1 MVRAKRRSGIDPLAY
16 MGDEPNTPF
25 QGTVQLRSPNENDY
39 ANWNIGTFWINQNF
53 SDPLNNEIWMLVSK
67 INNVATWIMVGTGG
81 GSVIGFPTDAG
92 TATPAGGLL
101 NILGGT
107 NISTAGAGNT
117 VTVNFDGILP
127 VSSGGTGVATLTDGG
142 VLVGSGTNPV
152 TVTAV
157 GTDGQVL
164 IGATGADPAFATLTS
179 ADGTIVFAPGANTL
193 DLGTGG
199 AVAGNFPTDAG
210 TAIPAAGILNILG
223 GTGITTSGAG
233 NTVTV
238 DASGTV
244 ADNFPTDA
252 GTAIPAAGILNI
264 LGGTGIA
271 TSGAGDTVTIDSTA
285 PILTSG
291 PFTPVL
297 TFGGSSVGI
306 TYLRQEGMFA
316 KVGTLCYIF
325 ITIELSSKG
334 SSTGDCFL
342 IGLPF
347 PVTLLLLS
355 DVDVMATALRNIA
368 YPGGRDDVH
377 GAIESVS
384 NRLYFNSTGNNTGVV
399 RLQETDLSNNSFF
412 KFQGIYFT
420 T

>member
-53 SDPLNNEIWMLVSK
+53 SDPLDNQTWMLVSK
-67 INNVATWIMVGTGG
+67 INNVATWIMIGPSVGI
-81 GSVIGFPTDAG
+81 VLGFPTDAG
-92 TATPAGGLL
+92 IATAAGGLL
-101 NILGGT
+101 NIFGGT
-107 NISTAGAGNT
+107 NISTTGVGNT
-117 VTVNFDGILP
+117 VTVNFNGILP

-199 AVAGNFPTDAG
+199 AVADNFPTDAG

-223 GTGITTSGAG
+223 GTGITTSG
-233 NTVTV
+233 V
-238 DASGTV
+238 
-244 ADNFPTDA
+244 
-252 GTAIPAAGILNI
+252 
-264 LGGTGIA
+264 
-271 TSGAGDTVTIDSTA
+271 GDTVTIDSTA
-285 PILTSG
+285 PLTTG
-291 PFTPVL
+291 TFTPVL

-316 KVGTLCYIF
+316 KIGTICYIF

-342 IGLPF
+342 TGLPF

-355 DVDVMATALRNIA
+355 DVDVMATALRNVA
-368 YPGGRDDVH
+368 YPGGRDDIH
-377 GAIESVS
+377 GAMESVTD
-384 NRLYFNSTGNNTGVV
+384 RLYFNSTGNNTGVV
-399 RLQETDLSNNSFF
+399 RLQETDLDNDSFF
-412 KFQGIYFT
+412 KFQGTYFT

>member
-164 IGATGADPAFATLTS
+164 IGATGTDPAFATLTS

-199 AVAGNFPTDAG
+199 A
-210 TAIPAAGILNILG
+210 
-223 GTGITTSGAG
+223 
-233 NTVTV
+233 
-238 DASGTV
+238 V

-285 PILTSG
+285 PILTTG
-291 PFTPVL
+291 TFTPVL

-316 KVGTLCYIF
+316 KVGLLCYIF

-334 SSTGDCFL
+334 SSIGRAT
-342 IGLPF
+342 ITGLPF
-347 PVTLLLLS
+347 TSTVAVS
-355 DVDVMATALRNIA
+355 DIDVLATALRNIT
-368 YPGGRDDVH
+368 YPGGRDDIH
-377 GAIESVS
+377 GAIDGGTTNLNFNATGS
-384 NRLYFNSTGNNTGVV
+384 NAAVIGLEDTELENDS
-399 RLQETDLSNNSFF
+399 LF